1 MRRKLLLVLSAS
13 AACTG
18 IASAQSA
25 VTLYGTVDVN
35 GRYVKNDGSARR
47 FSLSQ
52 DGLNQSQ
59 LGFRGVE
66 DLGSGLKAS
75 FTLLSTVYPDTG
87 TVNAKFFNRRSTVSL
102 LGPWGE
108 LRLGRDYVPT
118 FWTTP
123 IFDAMGASGVGNSFN
138 VGQLQTTYAGS
149 PAFGN
154 FQRSD
159 NSIGYLLPGN
169 LGGLYG
175 QAMVGAS
182 EGGSNLGRVLS
193 GRIGYA
199 VGGLD
204 VAVAGTQQRF
214 DAAQNP
220 TVTGITAGSHQNTYN
235 AGGSYRFGMFKV
247 LGYIDREVRD
257 SVKETR
263 GSVSGSVMF
272 GTSEARL
279 SYARSKL
286 TNDLAHNTNTNDQIA
301 ATYQYN
307 LSTRTAVYTSVARL
321 KNGDH
326 PFNGTT
332 QSVAGWNLPTAGTG
346 ETAQPAAG
354 GKSTGFEAGLRHFF

>member
-1 MRRKLLLVLSAS
+1 MRRKLLLVLAAS

-25 VTLYGTVDVN
+25 VTLYGTVDLN
-35 GRYVKNDGSARR
+35 GRYVKNDGSTRR
-47 FSLSQ
+47 FSLGQ

-87 TVNAKFFNRRSTVSL
+87 TTNAKFFNRRSTVSL
-102 LGPWGE
+102 LSPWGE

-118 FWTTP
+118 FWTNP
-123 IFDAMGASGVGNSFN
+123 IFDAMGASGIGGSTN

-169 LGGLYG
+169 LAGVYG
-175 QAMVGAS
+175 QAMAGAS

-199 VGGLD
+199 AGGLD
-204 VAVAGTQQRF
+204 VAAAAMQQRF
-214 DAAQNP
+214 DLAS
-220 TVTGITAGSHQNTYN
+220 TGSLAGGRKQNTYN
-235 AGGSYRFGMFKV
+235 AGASYKIGMFKV
-247 LGYIDREVRD
+247 FGYLDRETR
-257 SVKETR
+257 SSIRETR
-263 GSVSGSVMF
+263 GSISGQVLF

-286 TNDLAHNTNTNDQIA
+286 NNDLAHNTNTNSQVA

-307 LSTRTAVYTSVARL
+307 LSARTALYTSVSRL
-321 KNGDH
+321 NNGDH
-326 PFNGTT
+326 PFNNVV
-332 QSVAGWNLPTAGTG
+332 QSVGGFNSAIAGTAQ
-346 ETAQPAAG
+346 TAQPSVS